1 MMRSS
6 EGAGAELT
14 PDECVRDLRDDLP
27 VLGRIAAIESRV
39 LLNIDSGDMQP
50 GDWLTI
56 AQAVHGAVSTG
67 GYDGIVIVHGTDTMA
82 YTASALG
89 LLLGRLPLPVV
100 LTGSQR
106 PLAEVRSDAR
116 QNLIDAALVATMNVP
131 EVVITFSSRA
141 VRGVRAIKRDA
152 WALDAFDSPNC
163 GALVELGVGVGVAQ
177 HVRAAG
183 PVEPFDDRLERRVLS
198 VRVFP
203 GLDPSLVVGALHAG
217 VRGLVLSTYG
227 TGNVPHLASSLVP
240 ALLEARERDVPVL
253 ITSQCTRGAVDL
265 RRYEGGAQA
274 EAAGAISG
282 GDMTAESAI
291 AKLMIGLGR
300 YGPGNALRAYL
311 ESDAVGERTPEGQA
325 RA

>member
-6 EGAGAELT
+6 ADADLA
-14 PDECVRDLRDDLP
+14 PDERVRDLREELP
-27 VLGRIAAIESRV
+27 VLGRIASMESRE

-56 AQAVHGAVSTG
+56 ARAVHDAVSTER
-67 GYDGIVIVHGTDTMA
+67 YDGVVIVHGTDTMA

-89 LLLGRLPLPVV
+89 LLLGRLPRPVV

-106 PLAEVRSDAR
+106 PLAEARTDAR
-116 QNLIDAALVATMNVP
+116 QNLIDAALVATMDVP

-141 VRGVRAIKRDA
+141 LRGVRAIKRDA

-163 GALVELGVGVGVAQ
+163 QALVELGVGVGVAQ

-183 PVEPFDDRLERRVLS
+183 PLEPFDDRLERRVLS

-203 GLDPSLVVGALHAG
+203 GLDPSIVVGALDAG

-227 TGNVPHLASSLVP
+227 TGNVPHLGSSLVP
-240 ALLEARERDVPVL
+240 VLLEARERHVPVI
-253 ITSQCTRGAVDL
+253 ITSQCTRGGVDL
-265 RRYEGGAQA
+265 HRYEGGAQA

-282 GDMTAESAI
+282 GDMTAEAAI

-300 YGPGNALRAYL
+300 FGPGDALRAYL
-311 ESDAVGERTPEGQA
+311 ERDVVGERTPAAVA
-325 RA
+325 RG

>member
-6 EGAGAELT
+6 EDSSTSLT

-39 LLNIDSGDMQP
+39 LFNIDSGDMQP

-56 AQAVHGAVSTG
+56 ARAVHDALASGA
-67 GYDGIVIVHGTDTMA
+67 YDGLVLVHGTDTMA

-89 LLLGRLPLPVV
+89 LLLGRLPCPVV

-141 VRGVRAIKRDA
+141 IRGVRSIKRDA

-163 GALVELGVGVGVAQ
+163 PALVELGVGVGVAQ
-177 HVRAAG
+177 HVREGG
-183 PVEPFDDRLERRVLS
+183 PIEPFDDRLERRVLS

-203 GLDPSLVVGALHAG
+203 GLDPALVVGALRSG

-227 TGNVPHLASSLVP
+227 TGNVPHLGSSLVP
-240 ALLEARERDVPVL
+240 ALLEARERGVPVL
-253 ITSQCTRGAVDL
+253 ITSQCSRGAVDL
-265 RRYEGGAQA
+265 RRYEGGAHA

-300 YGPGNALRAYL
+300 FGPGAALRAYL
-311 ESDAVGERTPEGQA
+311 ESDAVGERTPTGNT